1 MRKILIYS
9 LFCNFALANGLDVLQ
24 NDKKELR
31 NLEKKIIET
40 SYKSLKMIGFHLLLL
55 VQV

>member
-40 SYKSLKMIGFHLLLL
+40 SYKSLKNDWISPITIS
-55 VQV
+55 